1 MPSVLHNPD
10 PDLQI
15 DKPAAVPQR
24 TFDLRPTR
32 RLVTL
37 TVCVVLGLHMAL
49 LLWMGGERITDRAQ
63 RPDMQIE
70 FISPPPSISPTSSPA
85 PLPAPATPPL
95 RGPVTSPAPSLT
107 APPQPPAPIAQA
119 PLLPTPSDQ
128 SPPAPQQPSAVPAA
142 TQVLTS
148 ALSSEADYQAADL
161 NNPKP
166 LYPLSAIRQEAQG
179 RVLLLVEVLPDGRA
193 GRITL
198 EQSSGHAILD
208 ASAMNTVRRW
218 RFKPAQ
224 QAGASVSQTIR
235 IPIDFTLQDSR

>member
-85 PLPAPATPPL
+85 PAPATPPL
-95 RGPVTSPAPSLT
+95 RGPVTSPAPSLA
-107 APPQPPAPIAQA
+107 APLQPPAPTAQV
-119 PLLPTPSDQ
+119 PLPPTPSDQ
-128 SPPAPQQPSAVPAA
+128 SPPVPKQPSATPAA
-142 TQVLTS
+142 TQVLPST
-148 ALSSEADYQAADL
+148 LTSEADYQAAEL

-166 LYPLSAIRQEAQG
+166 LYPPRAIREEAQG

-193 GRITL
+193 GRIAL
-198 EQSSGHAILD
+198 EKSSGHAILD
-208 ASAMNTVRRW
+208 ASAMNTVQRW

-224 QAGASVSQTIR
+224 QDGAWVSQTIR
-235 IPIDFTLQDSR
+235 IPIDFTLKDRR

>member
-10 PDLQI
+10 PDLPI

-70 FISPPPSISPTSSPA
+70 FISPPPSTSPTSSPA
-85 PLPAPATPPL
+85 PAPATPPL
-95 RGPVTSPAPSLT
+95 RGPVTSPAPSLA
-107 APPQPPAPIAQA
+107 APLQPPAPTAQV
-119 PLLPTPSDQ
+119 PLPPTPSDQ
-128 SPPAPQQPSAVPAA
+128 TPPAPKQASAAPAA
-142 TQVLTS
+142 TQVLPS
-148 ALSSEADYQAADL
+148 ALTSEADYQAAEL

-166 LYPLSAIRQEAQG
+166 LYPLRAIREEAQG

-193 GRITL
+193 GRIAL
-198 EQSSGHAILD
+198 EKSSGHAILD
-208 ASAMNTVRRW
+208 ASAMNTVQRW

-224 QAGASVSQTIR
+224 QDGAWVSQTIR
-235 IPIDFTLQDSR
+235 IPIDFTLKDRR